1 MRFFYFSFFIT
12 FVGLIMAFW
21 LGGLQAAYICAL
33 LAILEISLSFDN
45 AVVNAKTLEEMDEK
59 WRKRF
64 IVWGIPIAVFG
75 MRFAFPIIIVAAVAQ
90 LGILQTLMLAIN
102 DVDAYHRHLSAH
114 KGEIYIFGGAFL
126 LMVALEFFFAGRNV
140 RWIRAI
146 EANRVM
152 LALAKAKNASVFI
165 AVLVGMIML
174 YLTKNADY
182 AMAYFAAILVHMALG
197 LINDFLSENNQNN
210 ENFAKNSKNQP
221 SQNFSQN
228 ENFSSLA
235 ARSGFAGFLY
245 LETLDA
251 SFSFDGVIGAF
262 AMSDNVFII
271 MIGLGIGAFF
281 VRSLTLYMVHHGT
294 LSEFKFLE
302 HGANYAILALSVI
315 MFINIF
321 YEVSEL
327 ITGTLSFGIILIAFL
342 HSLLVRKNGA

>member
-12 FVGLIMAFW
+12 IVGLGLAWW

-45 AVVNAKTLEEMDEK
+45 AVINAKTLEDMDEK
-59 WRKRF
+59 WRNRF

-90 LGILQTLMLAIN
+90 LGIIETLMLAIN
-102 DVDAYHRHLSAH
+102 DVQSYHEHLNAH
-114 KGEIYIFGGAFL
+114 KNEIYIFGGAFL

-140 RWIRAI
+140 RWIRAF

-152 LALAKAKNASVFI
+152 LMLANAKHASVFV

-174 YLTKNADY
+174 YLTQSSDY

-197 LINDFLSENNQNN
+197 LINEFLSGAHDYKQERDDSAHTTSDGLQKG
-210 ENFAKNSKNQP
+210 AV
-221 SQNFSQN
+221 
-228 ENFSSLA
+228 
-235 ARSGFAGFLY
+235 RSGLAGFLY

-281 VRSLTLYMVHHGT
+281 VRSLTLYMVPHGT
-294 LSEFKFLE
+294 LNEFKFLE

-315 MFINIF
+315 MFINVF
-321 YEVSEL
+321 HEVGEI

-342 HSLLVRKNGA
+342 HSLMVRKKEA

>member
-12 FVGLIMAFW
+12 FVGLVLAFW
-21 LGGLQAAYICAL
+21 LGGFAAAYICAL
-33 LAILEISLSFDN
+33 LAVLEISLSFDN

-59 WRKRF
+59 WRRRF
-64 IVWGIPIAVFG
+64 IVWGIPVAVFG
-75 MRFAFPIIIVAAVAQ
+75 MRFAFPIIIVAMVAK
-90 LGILQTLMLAIN
+90 LGIVETLMLAIN
-102 DVDAYHRHLSAH
+102 DVDTYHKHLSAN

-126 LMVALEFFFAGRNV
+126 LMVALEFFFAGRSV

-174 YLTKNADY
+174 YLTKNSDY

-197 LINDFLSENNQNN
+197 LVNEFLGDDEKADITNFNNHNPNLQNQN
-210 ENFAKNSKNQP
+210 FKS
-221 SQNFSQN
+221 
-228 ENFSSLA
+228 A
-235 ARSGFAGFLY
+235 ATRSGFAGFLY

-262 AMSDNVFII
+262 AMSENIFII

-294 LSEFKFLE
+294 LNEFKFLE

-327 ITGTLSFGIILIAFL
+327 ITGTLSFGIILVAFL